1 MHHRI
6 ARSFAVALTVALTI
20 AGLTSTAP
28 AQFTGPG
35 LSWAGTLGPSTRSF
49 VPSCTNLPVAALA
62 GDTIT
67 VTVWGDQQALFGL
80 FASTGANQCIPI
92 PPLGNGLILDAPVVT
107 VTFGLLTQ
115 TTPCLSCPPGLQTV
129 TFTAPNWLPAG
140 TTLSVQA
147 ATFGAGQPG
156 FTVAITGTF

>member
-1 MHHRI
+1 MYHRI
-6 ARSFAVALTVALTI
+6 AATLLSITGMVAAT
-20 AGLTSTAP
+20 P
-28 AQFTGPG
+28 AQFAGPG
-35 LSWAGTLGPSTRSF
+35 LSWTGTLGGSTRSF
-49 VPSCTNLPVAALA
+49 TPSCSNLPVAAVA

-67 VTVWGDQQALFGL
+67 LTVWGDQQALFGL
-80 FASTGANQCIPI
+80 FAATGASQCIPI

-129 TFTAPNWLPAG
+129 TFTAPGGLPLGA
-140 TTLSVQA
+140 TLSVQA
-147 ATFGAGQPG
+147 ASFGNGQPS

>member
-6 ARSFAVALTVALTI
+6 AATLLMIT
-20 AGLTSTAP
+20 GLVTAAP
-28 AQFTGPG
+28 AQFAGPG
-35 LSWAGTLGPSTRSF
+35 LSWTGTLGASTRSF
-49 VPSCTNLPVAALA
+49 VPSCTNLPVAAVS

-67 VTVWGDQQALFGL
+67 LTIWGDQQALFGL

-107 VTFGLLTQ
+107 VMFGLLTQ
-115 TTPCLSCPPGLQTV
+115 TTPCLSCPPGLQTMS
-129 TFTAPNWLPAG
+129 FTAPHGLPIG

-147 ATFGAGQPG
+147 ATYGANQPA